1 MSIDENDRFA
11 IFLSMENKID
21 YRDILKLD
29 LENRKQKN
37 DHYSLRAYAKFLDLS
52 PSCLSEIFSSKRH
65 LPLNKA
71 EGVIEKIGLTHDHA
85 DLFRT
90 SLRHLRGDFIPQ
102 KVIVVPEI
110 KLAVDA
116 EDIKELEKMMQNFL
130 TTVSSRFSDANHQ
143 QGKMDLRLDVCLLQ
157 DL

>member
-1 MSIDENDRFA
+1 
-11 IFLSMENKID
+11 MENKID

-37 DHYSLRAYAKFLDLS
+37 DHYSLRGYAKFLDLA

-71 EGVIEKIGLTHDHA
+71 EGVIEKIGLTPELA

-116 EDIKELEKMMQNFL
+116 EDIKELEVMMQQFL
-130 TTVSSRFSDANHQ
+130 ATVANRFANAHDI
-143 QGKMDLRLDVCLLQ
+143 QGKMDLRLDVSLLQ